1 VNSTERARK
10 SPTSISK
17 LLIPGAQQLVAILFQ
32 MANNIANSMGGKPGI
47 DCDAHVMKPEFGFTS
62 AAADM
67 NMRRL
72 AASLE

>member
-1 VNSTERARK
+1 
-10 SPTSISK
+10 
-17 LLIPGAQQLVAILFQ
+17 LVAILFQ